1 MFGGVNDV
9 CGMFVGCVEGC
20 SEVCLW
26 DICRYVC
33 GMFVGCVEGCSDVCL
48 WMFVGGV
55 SDVLRCVCGMFAG
68 CLWDVSASLWD
79 V

>member
-9 CGMFVGCVEGC
+9 CGMFVGCVEGW

-33 GMFVGCVEGCSDVCL
+33 GMFVGCV
-48 WMFVGGV
+48 
-55 SDVLRCVCGMFAG
+55 SDVLRCVCGMFVG
-68 CLWDVSASLWD
+68 CVE
-79 V
+79 